1 MYGTMYGM
9 KGRKKTT
16 IYLPDGLK
24 REIERVAGQE
34 KRSEADVIRE
44 AVENAISTRR
54 APAPRIPLVPY
65 GLGAPDI
72 AERVDE
78 LLHGFGQ

>member
-1 MYGTMYGM
+1 MYGM

-16 IYLPDGLK
+16 IYLPDRLK

-34 KRSEADVIRE
+34 KRSEADVIRD
-44 AVENAISTRR
+44 AVETAISERR
-54 APAPRIPLVPY
+54 PPAPRIPLVSC

-78 LLHGFGQ
+78 LLVGR